1 MSASYHRS
9 RTKIDNRFAVTGLD
23 DWIELSNRIG
33 MRMRPAFKLKTTLLV
48 LPIFA
53 ASLIVRAGEHEH
65 PVPEKLGT
73 VQFSTSCSSTE
84 QKMFERAVAL
94 LHSFAYSAAE
104 KAFQDVAKADP
115 NCAIAHW
122 GIAMTYFHPLWPP
135 PLPEE
140 TVARGREEIERARQ
154 LGGSDRERD
163 LIEALRFIYAPDSVP
178 YRDRINRYTAAMGK
192 LAERNPDDA
201 ECQIFYALA
210 LIAVASPSDATH
222 AKQKEAVAILEPLFK
237 RYPQHPGI
245 PHYLIHAY
253 DNVEMAGRGVEAARI
268 YAQIAPSAPHALH
281 MPSHI
286 YTRLGMWQESIASN
300 TAARKAAH
308 EQNDIGEEL
317 HAMDY
322 LTYANLQ
329 LGRDQDA
336 KRVLDDLRKMTDL
349 SPKYFKVAYAASAMP
364 ARYAIERGKWKEA
377 AELAPMPDA
386 LPQAAAITAWSR
398 AVGFARIKQAGAA
411 RAEAAKLTR
420 AYEQM
425 RAGGDEYWATQI
437 HVQLNSALAWINY
450 AEGKRDEAVELMR
463 AAADEED
470 AVEKQPVT
478 PGAIVPTREQLGE
491 LQLELG
497 RPKDALQEFQKTL
510 SMTPKRRR
518 ALLGAER
525 AAKM

>member
-1 MSASYHRS
+1 MSDSNS
-9 RTKIDNRFAVTGLD
+9 RYDGVMLIRAL
-23 DWIELSNRIG
+23 
-33 MRMRPAFKLKTTLLV
+33 KLKAATLV
-48 LPIFA
+48 LPIFVTWVEALA
-53 ASLIVRAGEHEH
+53 AEHEH
-65 PVPEKLGT
+65 PAPEKLGT
-73 VQFSTSCSSTE
+73 VQFPTSCSSKE
-84 QKMFERAVAL
+84 QKSFERGVAL

-104 KAFQDVAKADP
+104 KAFGDVAKADP
-115 NCAIAHW
+115 KCAMAHW

-154 LGGSDRERD
+154 LGGSDRERAF
-163 LIEALRFIYAPDSVP
+163 IEALSFIYAQDSVP
-178 YRDRINRYTAAMGK
+178 YRDRVNRYTAAMGK

-210 LIAVASPSDATH
+210 LVATAPPTDSTHSNQKKAT
-222 AKQKEAVAILEPLFK
+222 ALLEPLFRK
-237 RYPQHPGI
+237 YPQHPGI

-253 DNVEMAGRGVEAARI
+253 DNVEMASRGVEAARI

-300 TAARKAAH
+300 TAARKAAR
-308 EQNDIGEEL
+308 EENDIGEEL

-322 LTYANLQ
+322 LIYADLQ
-329 LGRDQDA
+329 LGRDQEA
-336 KRVLDDLRKMTDL
+336 GQVLDDLRKMAGL

-364 ARYAIERGKWKEA
+364 ARYAIERRKWDEA

-398 AVGFARIKQAGAA
+398 AVGFARGKQVGPA
-411 RAEAAKLTR
+411 RAEIAKLTS

-425 RAGGDEYWATQI
+425 RTAGDEYWATQI

-450 AEGKRDEAVELMR
+450 AEGKRAEAIKLMR

-470 AVEKQPVT
+470 AAEKLPVT
-478 PGAIVPTREQLGE
+478 PGAIVPAREQLGD
-491 LQLELG
+491 LLLETG
-497 RPKDALQEFQKTL
+497 DAKAAVKEFNSAFAQA
-510 SMTPKRRR
+510 PRRR
-518 ALLGAER
+518 GTLMGMAR
-525 AAKM
+525 VAAMEPKESD

>member
-1 MSASYHRS
+1 MRAR
-9 RTKIDNRFAVTGLD
+9 IALLLCLCFVGIADLP
-23 DWIELSNRIG
+23 LSL
-33 MRMRPAFKLKTTLLV
+33 PAQ
-48 LPIFA
+48 
-53 ASLIVRAGEHEH
+53 EHEH
-65 PVPEKLGT
+65 PVPEKLG
-73 VQFSTSCSSTE
+73 VVKFPTSCSASV
-84 QKMFERAVAL
+84 QKDFERAVAL

-104 KAFQDVAKADP
+104 KAFRDVSSADP
-115 NCAIAHW
+115 NCAMAHW

-154 LGGSDRERD
+154 LGGSDREREF
-163 LIEALRFIYAPDSVP
+163 IEALSFIYAQDSVP
-178 YRDRINRYTAAMGK
+178 YRDRVNRYTAAMGK
-192 LAERNPDDA
+192 FAKRNRDDS

-210 LIAVASPSDATH
+210 LIAVAPPTDATH

-237 RYPQHPGI
+237 KYPQHPGI

-253 DNVEMAGRGVEAARI
+253 DNVEMATRGVEAARV

-286 YTRLGMWQESIASN
+286 YTRLGMWEESIASN

-308 EQNDIGEEL
+308 EQGDIGEEL

-336 KRVLDDLRKMTDL
+336 AQVVDDLRKMTDL
-349 SPKYFKVAYAASAMP
+349 SPKYFKVVYAASAMP
-364 ARYAIERGKWKEA
+364 ARYAIERRQWTEA
-377 AELAPMPDA
+377 TRLESIANA

-398 AVGFARIKQAGAA
+398 AVGFARSKQAAAA
-411 RAEAAKLTR
+411 RKEAAKLTR
-420 AYEQM
+420 AYEQL
-425 RAGGDEYWATQI
+425 RASGDEYWATQI

-450 AEGKRDEAVELMR
+450 AEGQNDEALKLMR

-478 PGAIVPTREQLGE
+478 PGAIVPAREQLGD
-491 LQLELG
+491 LLLETG
-497 RPKDALQEFQKTL
+497 NTKEAQKEFQKAL
-510 SMTPKRRR
+510 SMTPKRRG

-525 AAKM
+525 AGRS

>member
-1 MSASYHRS
+1 
-9 RTKIDNRFAVTGLD
+9 
-23 DWIELSNRIG
+23 
-33 MRMRPAFKLKTTLLV
+33 MRMRITLFLCV
-48 LPIFA
+48 WLAGAGILSS
-53 ASLIVRAGEHEH
+53 SLSAEEHDH
-65 PVPEKLGT
+65 PVPEKLG
-73 VQFSTSCSSTE
+73 VVKFPTSCSPSA
-84 QKMFERAVAL
+84 QKDFERAVAL

-104 KAFQDVAKADP
+104 KAFRDVAKADP
-115 NCAIAHW
+115 KCAIAHW

-140 TVARGREEIERARQ
+140 TVARGRAEIERARQ
-154 LGGSDRERD
+154 LDGSDREREF
-163 LIEALRFIYAPDSVP
+163 IEALSFIYAQDSVP
-178 YRDRINRYTAAMGK
+178 YRDRVNRYTAAMGK
-192 LAERNPDDA
+192 FAKRNPDDA

-210 LIAVASPSDATH
+210 LIAVAPPSDATH

-237 RYPQHPGI
+237 KYPQHPGI

-253 DNVEMAGRGVEAARI
+253 DNVEMATQGVEAARV

-286 YTRLGMWQESIASN
+286 YTRLGMWEESIASN

-308 EQNDIGEEL
+308 EQGDIGEEL

-329 LGRDQDA
+329 LSRDQDA
-336 KRVLDDLRKMTDL
+336 AQVLDDLRKMKDL

-364 ARYAIERGKWKEA
+364 SRYAIERRKWNEA
-377 AELAPMPDA
+377 TGLAPMPDA

-398 AVGFARIKQAGAA
+398 AIGFARSKQVGPA
-411 RAEAAKLTR
+411 RAETAKLTS

-425 RAGGDEYWATQI
+425 RAPGDEYWATQI

-450 AEGKRDEAVELMR
+450 AEGKNDEALRLMH

-470 AVEKQPVT
+470 AVEKLPVT
-478 PGAIVPTREQLGE
+478 PGAIVPAREQLGD
-491 LQLELG
+491 LLLELG
-497 RPKDALQEFQKTL
+497 RPKEALQEFERAL
-510 SMTPKRRR
+510 AMTPQRRN
-518 ALLGAER
+518 ALAGASHAREILGASK
-525 AAKM
+525 AQ

>member
-1 MSASYHRS
+1 M
-9 RTKIDNRFAVTGLD
+9 TEL
-23 DWIELSNRIG
+23 ELSNRIR
-33 MRMRPAFKLKTTLLV
+33 MRMRAAFKLKTALFI
-48 LPIFA
+48 LPILG
-53 ASLIVRAGEHEH
+53 ASWVVRAGEHEH
-65 PVPEKLGT
+65 SAPERLGT
-73 VQFSTSCSSTE
+73 VEFPVSCSGDV
-84 QKMFERAVAL
+84 QKRFERGVAL

-104 KAFQDVAKADP
+104 KVFNEVIKADP
-115 NCAIAHW
+115 NCAMAHW

-154 LGGSDRERD
+154 LGGSDRERAF
-163 LIEALRFIYAPDSVP
+163 IEALSFIYAQDSVP
-178 YRDRINRYTAAMGK
+178 YRDRVNRYTAAMGK

-210 LIAVASPSDATH
+210 LVATAPPTDSTHSNQKKAT
-222 AKQKEAVAILEPLFK
+222 ALLERLFRK
-237 RYPQHPGI
+237 YPQHPGI

-253 DNVEMAGRGVEAARI
+253 DNVEMASRGVEAARI

-300 TAARKAAH
+300 TAARKAAR
-308 EQNDIGEEL
+308 EENDIGEEL

-322 LTYANLQ
+322 LIYADLQ
-329 LGRDQDA
+329 LGRDQEA
-336 KRVLDDLRKMTDL
+336 GQVLDDLRKMAGL

-364 ARYAIERGKWKEA
+364 ARYAIERRKWDEA

-398 AVGFARIKQAGAA
+398 AVGFARGKQVGPA
-411 RAEAAKLTR
+411 RAEIAKLTS

-425 RAGGDEYWATQI
+425 RTAGDEYWATQI

-450 AEGKRDEAVELMR
+450 AEGKTDEAVKLMR
-463 AAADEED
+463 DAAEEED
-470 AVEKQPVT
+470 AVEKLPVT
-478 PGAIVPTREQLGE
+478 PGAIVPAREQLAD
-491 LQLELG
+491 LLLETG
-497 RPKDALQEFQKTL
+497 DAKAAAKEFNSAFAQA
-510 SMTPKRRR
+510 PRRR
-518 ALLGAER
+518 GTLMGMAR
-525 AAKM
+525 VAA